1 MVNHIVIAYAQAN
14 CNQYNAMSKFIRL
27 FCCFVMCWLGFAAQS
42 FAAPSEQHQA
52 SKKFTHKSALS
63 LQTKALQSKGL
74 QLTLTK
80 ELSQATKFIIGRA
93 NAKNNASNTGDLTAI
108 KDEGNPFSEENV
120 FNEINNDTFTKA
132 EILST
137 NQILY
142 SDQIHNGDMG
152 SVDFNLSESKDSFQ
166 YINPDEFVR
175 DEHREKSTIITG
187 ILIIAVGAF
196 LLLAYS
202 LLA

>member
-1 MVNHIVIAYAQAN
+1 MTYALST
-14 CNQYNAMSKFIRL
+14 CNKYNAMSKFVSL
-27 FCCFVMCWLGFAAQS
+27 FCFFVMCWLGLAAQS
-42 FAAPSEQHQA
+42 FAGPSKYYQA
-52 SKKFTHKSALS
+52 DNQVTKKNAL
-63 LQTKALQSKGL
+63 ALQSKGL
-74 QLTLTK
+74 QLTLSK

-93 NAKNNASNTGDLTAI
+93 NAKNNVSDNTNNTLN

-142 SDQIHNGDMG
+142 SDQIHSGDMG

-202 LLA
+202 LLG